1 MHEDYKLEADAAF
14 FLARPM
20 LSKVGLMARQWPAF
34 SLPACHSLCKHN
46 YHHRHPHHP
55 PHLPTPRILQ
65 KIASSLAKIDAKA
78 RTGKAY
84 AEVTEA
90 VLADVRKQI
99 QVFHPAKVWS
109 IITPELY
116 TTFWTL
122 SLYDLEVPRDA
133 YAATTKRAKDAVVR
147 CVFGACPFVIR

>member
-1 MHEDYKLEADAAF
+1 VIDRF
-14 FLARPM
+14 FHC
-20 LSKVGLMARQWPAF
+20 LSLTLQTQN
-34 SLPACHSLCKHN
+34 C
-46 YHHRHPHHP
+46 HHP
-55 PHLPTPRILQ
+55 Q

-84 AEVTEA
+84 AEVTEG

-133 YAATTKRAKDAVVR
+133 YVATTKRAKDAVVR
-147 CVFGACPFVIR
+147 CVLGTCPFFLRQPHSAHGLRHTPRTTGGNAA